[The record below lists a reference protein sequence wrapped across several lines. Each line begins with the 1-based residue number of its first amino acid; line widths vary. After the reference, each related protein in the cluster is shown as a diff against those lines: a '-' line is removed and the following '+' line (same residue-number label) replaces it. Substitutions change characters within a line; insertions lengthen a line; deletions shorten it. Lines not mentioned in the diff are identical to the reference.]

1 MSYTKFILLSLV
13 LCITG
18 CASYSMHSSCGRLIG
33 SGTYATANANGAGL
47 LCHIDCFGNCP
58 KPVDYTALMT
68 LTTAYIDST
77 NAVTTTVP
85 ITVAVVPT
93 AK

>member
-1 MSYTKFILLSLV
+1 MRILLFIGLIA
-13 LCITG
+13 LTG
-18 CASYSMHSSCGRLIG
+18 CASYTMHSSCGRLIG

-58 KPVDYTALMT
+58 KPVDYSALMT
-68 LTTAYIDST
+68 LTTDYINST

>member
-1 MSYTKFILLSLV
+1 MRNYLLLSILLL
-13 LCITG
+13 TG
-18 CASYSMHSSCGRLIG
+18 CSSAGLNASCGHMVANGSYGTATG
-33 SGTYATANANGAGL
+33 SGAGFV
-47 LCHIDCFGNCP
+47 CHEGCLGFNCP
-58 KPVDYTALMT
+58 KHDYASFTNLA
-68 LTTAYIDST
+68 TAYVDST